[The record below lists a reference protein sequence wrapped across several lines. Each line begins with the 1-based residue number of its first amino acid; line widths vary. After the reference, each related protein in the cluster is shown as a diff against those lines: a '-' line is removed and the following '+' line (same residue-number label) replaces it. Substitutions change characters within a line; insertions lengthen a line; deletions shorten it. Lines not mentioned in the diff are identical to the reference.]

1 MTEEEKTS
9 YICNMLLPEDRES
22 YISNAIAAF
31 PEVNRVGLEK
41 LADKVWGPPC
51 PPAEKTH
58 IPSDTDFPDPMFDIA
73 GVEKSQDDKGNIQK
87 NNSGELLTSK
97 ELEDFL
103 TNELTIIDQEL
114 KTQKMHLSTNRI
126 NEVIKQNQE
135 QKDGD
140 A

>member
-9 YICNMLLPEDRES
+9 YMCNMLLAEDRES
-22 YISNAIAAF
+22 YISNAMAAF
-31 PEVNRVGLEK
+31 PEVDRLGLEK
-41 LADKVWGPPC
+41 LADKVWGPSSEQ
-51 PPAEKTH
+51 AEKTH
-58 IPSDTDFPDPMFDIA
+58 IPSDTDFPDSMFDIT

>member
-9 YICNMLLPEDRES
+9 YICNMLLAEDRES
-22 YISNAIAAF
+22 YISNAMAAF
-31 PEVNRVGLEK
+31 PQGDRAELEK
-41 LADKVWGPPC
+41 LADKVWGPPSEQT
-51 PPAEKTH
+51 EKTH
-58 IPSDTDFPDPMFDIA
+58 IPSDTDFPDSMFDIA
-73 GVEKSQDDKGNIQK
+73 GVENSQDHKGNMQK
-87 NNSGELLTSK
+87 NNSGELMTSK

-103 TNELTIIDQEL
+103 TSELTIIDQEL
-114 KTQKMHLSTNRI
+114 KNEKMHRSTNRI